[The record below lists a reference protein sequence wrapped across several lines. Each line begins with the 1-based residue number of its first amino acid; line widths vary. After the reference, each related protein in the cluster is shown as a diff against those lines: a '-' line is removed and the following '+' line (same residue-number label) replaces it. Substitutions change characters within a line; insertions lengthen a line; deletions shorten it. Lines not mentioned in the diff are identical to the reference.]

1 MIFMSQSGLIDL
13 SREADWDVWYEEHLD
28 LMRSVPGFHSAQ
40 RFKTKSPGYSPS
52 TAMYTLESADV
63 FNDPYYLSKRG
74 MGEWKPLID
83 LRYYKRNLF
92 EGLDT
97 APHVGADQ
105 ALLMADRDAPDAALK
120 GMSWLRA
127 VAIDKS
133 TPYRGIQVVA
143 AADISSWSHHER
155 LGVYRPF
162 PIKLAPPSSRKSGC

>member
-1 MIFMSQSGLIDL
+1 MIFMSQSGLLDP
-13 SREADWDVWYEEHLD
+13 SREADWDVWYVEHLD

-40 RFKTKSPGYSPS
+40 RFKTQNRGYSPS

-83 LRYYKRNLF
+83 LRWYKRNLF
-92 EGLDT
+92 DGLDA
-97 APHVGADQ
+97 APHVADDQ
-105 ALLMADRDAPDAALK
+105 VLLMADRDTPDPALP
-120 GMSWLRA
+120 GMTWLRA

-133 TPYRGIQVVA
+133 TPYRGIQV
-143 AADISSWSHHER
+143 ISSQDAVHWDGHAG

-162 PIKLAPPSSRKSGC
+162 RP

>member
-1 MIFMSQSGLIDL
+1 MIFMSQSGLLDP
-13 SREADWDVWYEEHLD
+13 SREADWDLWYVDHLD

-83 LRYYKRNLF
+83 TRWYKRNLF
-92 EGLDT
+92 DGLDV
-97 APHVGADQ
+97 APHVADDQ
-105 ALLMADRDAPDAALK
+105 VLLMADRAAPDAALP
-120 GMSWLRA
+120 GMTWLRA

-133 TPYRGIQVVA
+133 TPYRGIKVVSAGEVAQWTAVQDA
-143 AADISSWSHHER
+143 A
-155 LGVYRPF
+155 VYRPF
-162 PIKLAPPSSRKSGC
+162 SFQVRN

>member
-1 MIFMSQSGLIDL
+1 MIFMSQSGLLDP
-13 SREADWDVWYEEHLD
+13 SREADWDVWYVEHLD

-83 LRYYKRNLF
+83 TRWYRRNLF
-92 EGLDT
+92 DGLDA
-97 APHVGADQ
+97 APHVGDDQ
-105 ALLMADRDAPDAALK
+105 ALLMADRDAPDPALP

-133 TPYRGIQVVA
+133 TPYRGIQVVSA
-143 AADISSWSHHER
+143 SDLPTWSSRER
-155 LGVYRPF
+155 LGIYRPF
-162 PIKLAPPSSRKSGC
+162 APQG